1 MTPTLLLDSKGDEKI
16 MFDTSKEGE
25 RAFRGFFNLLL
36 NIRSCIIPLAQR
48 AHGRGDPL
56 LGYLEALQFTSSEV
70 QNFLALQCL
79 YDAWLS

>member
-1 MTPTLLLDSKGDEKI
+1 MIADKKNGNF
-16 MFDTSKEGE
+16 MFDISKIWKKGI
-25 RAFRGFFNLLL
+25 AGKMLL
-36 NIRSCIIPLAQR
+36 NIRYCIINLAQL

-56 LGYLEALQFTSSEV
+56 LGYLAALQFTSSEV